1 MQTDNPIEASPN
13 ADGGQQCVYSH
24 LRGVRVLVVDD
35 TRSIRHMMVRTLQG
49 QDMLVMESE
58 NGVEALARLKKAA
71 ECDVPFD
78 LLLTDL
84 HMPELD
90 GYGLLKKIRTIDS
103 IRTTPVIVA
112 STENQKAAIVEACQ
126 FGVSSYLLKPFTTQK
141 LIETVHKALAG
152 SHKASDKPE
161 QRGLTGKEVEELSN
175 LLFEAARQEV
185 KAGHTDD
192 SNPVHHPVFKAFQD
206 YLNGKQAG

>member
-1 MQTDNPIEASPN
+1 
-13 ADGGQQCVYSH
+13 
-24 LRGVRVLVVDD
+24 
-35 TRSIRHMMVRTLQG
+35 
-49 QDMLVMESE
+49 
-58 NGVEALARLKKAA
+58 
-71 ECDVPFD
+71 
-78 LLLTDL
+78 
-84 HMPELD
+84 
-90 GYGLLKKIRTIDS
+90 
-103 IRTTPVIVA
+103 PVIVA

-152 SHKASDKPE
+152 APTPAASAE
-161 QRGLTGKEVEELSN
+161 RRGLTGKEVEELSN

-192 SNPVHHPVFKAFQD
+192 SNPVHHPMFKVFQD